1 MAEPATQRGVP
12 AFVARVPGLRTV
24 LSPRFLTFAMVG
36 ASGVFVNLGALF
48 VLADVLDLEEVYS
61 SALAIEISIIW
72 NFLLNN
78 ALTFRDK
85 NAFARVGFLARML
98 RYNLVGLG
106 GLAIQLGAFVL
117 LTRLAM
123 QTWSLAEPGLWK
135 YPAQLAGIAL
145 GMAWNFY
152 TNFFWTWRQK
162 PVGAAVSL
170 PPDPIA
176 PPIAPSVRGEEP

>member
-1 MAEPATQRGVP
+1 MAEPAAQSRIP
-12 AFVARVPGLRTV
+12 APLRRL
-24 LSPRFLTFAMVG
+24 LSPRFITFALVG

-48 VLADVLDLEEVYS
+48 VLADVLHLEEVYS
-61 SALAIEISIIW
+61 SAWAIEISIIW

-85 NAFARVGFLARML
+85 NAEASVGFLARML

-106 GLAIQLGAFVL
+106 GLGIQLGVFVL

-123 QTWSLAEPGLWK
+123 QTWSLPEPGLWK
-135 YPAQLAGIAL
+135 YPAQLAGIGL

-162 PVGAAVSL
+162 PTGASI
-170 PPDPIA
+170 PPAPL
-176 PPIAPSVRGEEP
+176 PPIAHGVRGTSSARGDEP